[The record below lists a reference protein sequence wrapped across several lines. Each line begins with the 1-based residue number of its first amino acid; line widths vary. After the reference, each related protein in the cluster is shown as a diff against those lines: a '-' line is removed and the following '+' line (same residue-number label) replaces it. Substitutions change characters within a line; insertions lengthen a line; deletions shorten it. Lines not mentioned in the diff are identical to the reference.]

1 MFAQN
6 LHSAYFLNSSIS
18 MRLFFWIHLY
28 LNLFQHLSFHTLFHL
43 VHCEVH
49 NEINRCTSCQKGHKI
64 MRQKCSPE
72 LAFRSTD
79 ICAPENLIFSALST
93 QPWYSHNFLVTWI
106 YKNKKNTHINT
117 NKQAKNLIALNAKE
131 TNKWKIKV
139 RTHMKTNLLQIHAN
153 IFNIVY

>member
-1 MFAQN
+1 MKSQLEHYIYASLCLHRFGKYNYQIHVKTMHIRTIIDSTCNGFHYVFFPIKKFLWNENLNKILQMFAQN

-43 VHCEVH
+43 VHSEVH

-93 QPWYSHNFLVTWI
+93 QP
-106 YKNKKNTHINT
+106 
-117 NKQAKNLIALNAKE
+117 
-131 TNKWKIKV
+131 
-139 RTHMKTNLLQIHAN
+139 
-153 IFNIVY
+153 